1 MRYPFKN
8 LVFKGG
14 GVLGVAYAG
23 AVEVLEEEGILSRIE
38 QVAGT
43 SAGAIA
49 ALLVA
54 LRNPPEQMKKI
65 MLELDFA
72 HFTSD
77 SEPLKVQEKYG
88 WFTTGPLHK
97 WIEERI
103 RSSRS
108 QGELSGHETFLDFRD
123 LGCRNLV
130 VFAVDLNTRSVV
142 EFSVKRTPG
151 VRVVDAVLAS
161 ISIPVFFQSFQFPGN
176 LPNDHI
182 YVDGGA
188 LYNYP
193 LPAFDSVRVHKTGRE
208 LIPNRETLGL
218 HVEIPG
224 ANQTAIDM
232 GFGKIGR
239 WAQQLYDTIKD
250 AQTNYLF
257 TMPAHV
263 ERTVFIDTGSVNAID
278 FKISQEQKEWLVTSG
293 RRSMLTYLRTFRYRN
308 SLRSRIVR
316 SVSRVAHFFRRKKM
330 RPEAGPTSA

>member
-1 MRYPFKN
+1 MRYPFRN

-23 AVEVLEEEGILSRIE
+23 SVEVLEEEGILSRIE

-54 LRNPPEQMKKI
+54 LRSPPDLMKKI
-65 MLELDFA
+65 MLELDFGL
-72 HFTSD
+72 FTSE
-77 SEPLKVQEKYG
+77 SQPLKVQEKYG

-103 RSSRS
+103 RSSRPE
-108 QGELSGHETFLDFRD
+108 GELSGHETFLDFRD
-123 LGCRNLV
+123 LGCRNLL

-193 LPAFDSVRVHKTGRE
+193 LPAFDSVRVHPTGRE
-208 LIPNRETLGL
+208 IIPNKETLGL

-224 ANQTAIDM
+224 ANQTAVEM
-232 GFGKIGR
+232 GFGSIGR

-263 ERTVFIDTGSVNAID
+263 DRTVFIDTGSVNAID
-278 FKISQEQKEWLVTSG
+278 FKISQEQKEWLVVSG
-293 RRSMLTYLRTFRYRN
+293 RRSMQSYLRMFRYRN
-308 SLRSRIVR
+308 SIRARFVRGVNRIVR
-316 SVSRVAHFFRRKKM
+316 LFRRR
-330 RPEAGPTSA
+330 RPGH